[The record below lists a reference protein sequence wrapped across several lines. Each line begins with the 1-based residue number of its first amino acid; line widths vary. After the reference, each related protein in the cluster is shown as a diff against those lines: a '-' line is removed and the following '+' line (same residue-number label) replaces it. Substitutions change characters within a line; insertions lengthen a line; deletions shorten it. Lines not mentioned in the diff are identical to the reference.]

1 MLQCLGQ
8 TWYLA
13 VDFQC
18 FIMSMLVLVLICKY
32 PQFDKIILGA
42 TMFLWI
48 LVPFLQTYV
57 ERLDP
62 MVINYP
68 E

>member
-1 MLQCLGQ
+1 
-8 TWYLA
+8 
-13 VDFQC
+13 
-18 FIMSMLVLVLICKY
+18 MSMLVLILLWKY
-32 PQFDKIILGA
+32 PRFDKIILGA
-42 TMFLWI
+42 MMFLWI